1 MPGEDRRGGRSRIG
15 SERGRIVCLRAS
27 CNGEGQETG
36 RARFGG
42 IGRIG
47 RGFYLVHDAVGVFPE
62 EVGRALDLRI
72 AHAVT
77 DEDENVFGP
86 CREGGRP
93 VVVQGVLLVDSLCE
107 KPERGEKE
115 QGAKKIADKLDSF
128 FISFS
133 LSKTYRKSA
142 KDLSDSCQKIEKGR

>member
-1 MPGEDRRGGRSRIG
+1 M
-15 SERGRIVCLRAS
+15 
-27 CNGEGQETG
+27 
-36 RARFGG
+36 
-42 IGRIG
+42 
-47 RGFYLVHDAVGVFPE
+47 
-62 EVGRALDLRI
+62 DLRI

-77 DEDENVFGP
+77 DEDENVFGS

-93 VVVQGVLLVDSLCE
+93 VAVQGVLLIDTLSE

>member
-1 MPGEDRRGGRSRIG
+1 M
-15 SERGRIVCLRAS
+15 
-27 CNGEGQETG
+27 N
-36 RARFGG
+36 
-42 IGRIG
+42 
-47 RGFYLVHDAVGVFPE
+47 
-62 EVGRALDLRI
+62 LRI

-115 QGAKKIADKLDSF
+115 QEAKKIADKLDSF
-128 FISFS
+128 FTLSS

>member
-1 MPGEDRRGGRSRIG
+1 MSARF
-15 SERGRIVCLRAS
+15 L
-27 CNGEGQETG
+27 NGEGRETE

-42 IGRIG
+42 IDRIG

-93 VVVQGVLLVDSLCE
+93 VVVQGVLLVDSLSE

-133 LSKTYRKSA
+133 LSKTLQEECERTVRQLSENRERKIGILCGYT
-142 KDLSDSCQKIEKGR
+142 DGCCRVV